1 MPACPLAWPL
11 VLSKRWKP
19 HLFSLKEFCF
29 GKLMI
34 LGRLAEAGSETSG
47 LWILATILFCS
58 KAVRKEEAPLE
69 KITFSGSR
77 RKCQVKRES

>member
-34 LGRLAEAGSETSG
+34 LGRLAEAGPETVAVLDSG
-47 LWILATILFCS
+47 CYTVLFEGC
-58 KAVRKEEAPLE
+58 KEGG
-69 KITFSGSR
+69 GSP
-77 RKCQVKRES
+77 

>member
-1 MPACPLAWPL
+1 
-11 VLSKRWKP
+11 
-19 HLFSLKEFCF
+19 
-29 GKLMI
+29 MI